1 VDRSC
6 SLSRYP
12 VVKGKPG
19 VCCCCQLV
27 DSLVMSGEEGA
38 PGGTKVGSTWLE
50 GVIFFMGHWGSWL
63 GALLEAENFQI
74 QPPTAPEWP

>member
-1 VDRSC
+1 
-6 SLSRYP
+6 
-12 VVKGKPG
+12 
-19 VCCCCQLV
+19 
-27 DSLVMSGEEGA
+27 MSGEEGA